1 MNHQRVGNLDFP
13 PPAQVEEEAEFK
25 LQRERSAA
33 GSSGA
38 DGGGGGGLFGRRGG
52 GRGGRGGGELCS
64 FTLAGV
70 NRFEQSSTR
79 LVLFRADKSSP
90 ARWVE
95 V

>member
-1 MNHQRVGNLDFP
+1 VSRRPL
-13 PPAQVEEEAEFK
+13 AQVEEEAEFK

-33 GSSGA
+33 GSNGA
-38 DGGGGGGLFGRRGG
+38 DGGGGGLFG
-52 GRGGRGGGELCS
+52 
-64 FTLAGV
+64 
-70 NRFEQSSTR
+70 RFEQSSTR